1 MKKQTILAIETS
13 CDETAVAIIN
23 EKKEL
28 LANVVSSQIAQHQNN
43 GGVVPELASRLHLEN
58 IDHVYNEA
66 LREAKLTI
74 DDIDAIAVVNGPG
87 LMGSLHV
94 GVMFAKGLAFL
105 NNKPLLPI
113 NHLRAHVFSPF
124 LDHEFQYP
132 LLSLIVSGGH
142 TELVLVKDPHTFQ
155 LLGETLDD
163 AVGEC
168 YDKVAR
174 VLNIGY
180 PGGPLLDKLATK
192 GKDIYDFPLPLD
204 DGSYN
209 FSYSGLKSAVINK
222 VNQLKMKNESFREED
237 LAASFQNKAIDILV
251 KKTAKA
257 LDNYPVK
264 QLVVAGGVSANSYLR
279 TQILKLQKGRDLE
292 VLLPDLAFTGDNA
305 AMAAAYALT
314 LDYDQKKCQVQ
325 IKPNMSIEED
335 C

>member
-1 MKKQTILAIETS
+1 MEKKIILAIETS

-28 LANVVSSQIAQHQNN
+28 LANIISSQIVQHNDN

-58 IDHVYNEA
+58 IDYVYNEA
-66 LREAKLTI
+66 LKEANLTI

-124 LDHEFQYP
+124 LHHEFQYP

-180 PGGPLLDKLATK
+180 PGGPLLDELATK
-192 GKDIYDFPLPLD
+192 GQDIYDFPLPLD

-222 VNQLKMKNESFREED
+222 VNQLKMKNESFHNED
-237 LAASFQNKAIDILV
+237 IAASFQKKAIDILV
-251 KKTAKA
+251 KKTTKA
-257 LDNYPVK
+257 LETYPVK

-279 TQILKLQKGRDLE
+279 EQILKLKAGRDLE

-305 AMAAAYALT
+305 AMAAAYALMIEP
-314 LDYDQKKCQVQ
+314 DQKDCQVQ
-325 IKPNMSIEED
+325 INPNMSIEED